1 MSSVSQLVAGAGA
14 RPRTALQPPLPARRS
29 GGASK
34 SVGREAFPL
43 ESPANRL
50 VKNLWDRGL
59 AAAALIVASPLML
72 LLALLVKVTSRGPI
86 IHRRRVTGLHGVE
99 FDAFKFRTMVVDADR
114 ILAADPALRKA
125 FEQNFKLRRD
135 PRVTPI
141 GKFLRKF
148 SLDELPQFVNV
159 LVGQMA
165 VVGPRMLSPEEVG
178 RYGAHVPTLLSVK
191 PGLTGLW
198 QVSGR
203 QRTTYERRIELDVQY
218 VQGWSVWLD
227 LWILLRTPVEV
238 FRGTGA
244 F

>member
-1 MSSVSQLVAGAGA
+1 MSSVSQLIGGTRVAA
-14 RPRTALQPPLPARRS
+14 RGHQQPSFEGPELDPTPRI
-29 GGASK
+29 
-34 SVGREAFPL
+34 VGRQALPL
-43 ESPANRL
+43 EISGNRL

-59 AAAALIVASPLML
+59 AALALIVAAPLML
-72 LLALLVKVTSRGPI
+72 LVALLVKLTSRGPI
-86 IHRRRVTGLHGVE
+86 IHRRRVTGLNGVE

-114 ILAADPALRKA
+114 ILAADPALRQA
-125 FEQNFKLRRD
+125 FERNYKLQRD

-141 GKFLRKF
+141 GRFLRKL
-148 SLDELPQFVNV
+148 SLDELPQFFNV
-159 LVGQMA
+159 LMGQMS
-165 VVGPRMLSPEEVG
+165 VVGPRMLTPPEVA

-203 QRTTYERRIELDVQY
+203 QRTTFERRIELDVEY
-218 VQGWSVWLD
+218 VEHWSIWLD
-227 LWILLRTPVEV
+227 LSILARTPVEV